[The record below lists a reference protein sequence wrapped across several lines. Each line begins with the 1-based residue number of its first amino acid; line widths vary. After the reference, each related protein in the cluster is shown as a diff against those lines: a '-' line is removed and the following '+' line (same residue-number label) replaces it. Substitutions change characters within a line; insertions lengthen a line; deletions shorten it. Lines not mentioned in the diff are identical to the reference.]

1 MDMKNHKEYL
11 TIGILAHVDAGKT
24 TLSEGL
30 LYLGQT
36 IRKMGR
42 VDTRDSYLDN
52 NEMER
57 EHGITIFSKQA
68 AFSALT
74 EGLDRTYTL
83 LDTPGHADFSA
94 EMERT
99 LQVLDFAILVISAPD
114 GVTGQVRTLWRLLD
128 HYRVPVF
135 VFVNKMDQKVP
146 MKAGMPQGKGENL
159 PSIEEILSPGELEEY
174 GRIRRDLC
182 GHLSEK
188 LGGHFVDF
196 GRELSDE
203 GFQEDLALAEEDLME
218 AFLEGEAIGAVAAGR
233 LIRERK
239 VWPVLFG
246 SALKMV
252 GVRELLLALDTY
264 AAEPIWK
271 EEFGARVFKIT
282 REESGG
288 RLTWMKLTGGSLK
301 ARTVLT
307 LDRNGEEVQE
317 KADQIRVY
325 NGTRFQ
331 PLQEASAGMIVT
343 VTGLTATY
351 AGQGLGSEQKA
362 SEGLLQPVLASAIIL
377 PSAEDPF
384 KAYRNLRQLEEEDPV
399 LHITYDE
406 TKKEITAQV
415 MGEMQR
421 EVLRRQAWDRFHLRI
436 DYGTPAIVYKE
447 TIAAPVEG
455 VGHFEPLRHYA
466 EVHLLLEPGDPGS
479 GLVFAADCPVNVLAR
494 NWQRLILT
502 HLEERRHRGVLTGS
516 DITDMKI
523 TVIGGRAHEKH
534 TEGGDFRQ
542 ATYRAVRQG
551 LMMARSVLL
560 EPVYRFRLEVPQ
572 DSLGHAL
579 TDLQQMGAS
588 FGQPDFEDTRAILEG
603 LVPVSEMG
611 DYARNLSAYTRGEGS
626 LSVALEGYR
635 PCHNTEEVLLE
646 RGYDPEADLR
656 NPSSSVFCS
665 HGVGTIVPWDQVR
678 AYMQVDTGW
687 EEETA
692 PSYGYD
698 EEEMEAYTAESVKAV
713 RTRDTRSFKERQMDL
728 MAAEDELMA
737 IFERTYGK
745 IPERVGEEAGRKS
758 SPRTIGES
766 LPPVYRKPRKMPEK
780 EYLLVDG
787 YNIIFAW
794 QDLRDLAQTN
804 IGAARDRLTDILLN
818 FAGSRREHL
827 ILVFD
832 AYRVPGGRGEVY
844 HYHNMDV
851 VYTKEAETADL
862 YIEKAAH
869 ELTKQYKVTVATSDA
884 VEQVIIF
891 GTGAF
896 RMSAQM
902 LLEEIIV
909 TQEKIRADYTDR
921 PEEGK
926 NYLLDGLSDEVKKAL
941 EDLPDPD

>member
-1 MDMKNHKEYL
+1 MTSHREYI

-30 LYLGQT
+30 LYLGRT
-36 IRKMGR
+36 IRRMGR

-57 EHGITIFSKQA
+57 EHGITIYSKQA
-68 AFSALT
+68 AFSALSD
-74 EGLDRTYTL
+74 GLDRTYTL
-83 LDTPGHADFSA
+83 LDTPGHVDFSA

-99 LQVLDFAILVISAPD
+99 LQVLDYAILVISAPD

-128 HYRVPVF
+128 HYHVPVF

-146 MKAGMPQGKGENL
+146 LQANAGGEGASF
-159 PSIEEILSPGELEEY
+159 PSARDLLSGEALEEY
-174 GRIRRDLC
+174 GQICQDTCRR
-182 GHLSEK
+182 LSED
-188 LGGHFVDF
+188 LGGHFADF
-196 GRELSDE
+196 GRSLLDE
-203 GFQEDLALAEEDLME
+203 SFQEDLALADEELME
-218 AFLEGEAIGAVAAGR
+218 AFLEGKPVDEKQAGD
-233 LIRERK
+233 LIRKRK
-239 VWPVLFG
+239 VFPVLFG

-252 GVRELLLALDTY
+252 GVKELLEALDTY
-264 AAEPIWK
+264 AAAPLWK
-271 EEFGARVFKIT
+271 EDFGARVFKIT
-282 REESGG
+282 REENGG
-288 RLTWMKLTGGSLK
+288 RLSWMKLTGGSLK
-301 ARTVLT
+301 ARTMLE
-307 LDRNGEEVQE
+307 LEKNGEEIRE

-325 NGTRFQ
+325 NGSKFM
-331 PLQEASAGMIVT
+331 PVQEAVAGMICT
-343 VTGLTATY
+343 VTGLTGTY
-351 AGQGLGSEQKA
+351 AGQGIGSEDK
-362 SEGLLQPVLASAIIL
+362 SGEGLLQPVLASAILL
-377 PSAEDPF
+377 PAAEDPY

-399 LHITYDE
+399 LHISYDE

-436 DYGTPAIVYKE
+436 DYGSPAIVYKE

-466 EVHLLLEPGDPGS
+466 EVHLLLEPGEPGS
-479 GLVFAADCPVNVLAR
+479 GLVFQADCPVNILAR

-516 DITDMKI
+516 EITDMKI

-560 EPVYRFRLEVPQ
+560 EPVYRFRLELPK
-572 DSLGHAL
+572 DALGHAL
-579 TDLQQMGAS
+579 TDLQQMGAN
-588 FGQPDFEDTRAILEG
+588 FGQPDFAGDRAILEG

-611 DYARNLSAYTRGEGS
+611 DYARTLSSFTRGEGS
-626 LSVALEGYR
+626 LSCTLEGYR
-635 PCHNTEEVLLE
+635 PCHNTEQVLAE
-646 RGYDPEADLR
+646 RGYDPEQDLR

-678 AYMQVDTGW
+678 DYMQVDTGW
-687 EEETA
+687 EEE
-692 PSYGYD
+692 G
-698 EEEMEAYTAESVKAV
+698 EEDPRMEELEAYTARAVKEA
-713 RTRDTRSFKERQMDL
+713 RTRDTRSFQERQRDL
-728 MAAEDELMA
+728 LAQEEELMA

-745 IPERVGEEAGRKS
+745 IEPRVGAEARQKAA
-758 SPRTIGES
+758 PRTFGAES
-766 LPPVYRKPRKMPEK
+766 LPPSYRKPRKNPEK

-794 QDLRDLAQTN
+794 EDLRDLAQTD
-804 IGAARDRLTDILLN
+804 IKAARDRLMDILSN
-818 FAGSRREHL
+818 FAGFRREHV

-844 HYHNMDV
+844 HFHNIDLV
-851 VYTKEAETADL
+851 FTKEAETADL

-884 VEQVIIF
+884 VEQIIIF

-902 LLEEIIV
+902 LLEEIILTERRIRTDYV
-909 TQEKIRADYTDR
+909 DKLQEDKVR
-921 PEEGK
+921 
-926 NYLLDGLSDEVKKAL
+926 LLDNISEEVAQAL
-941 EDLPDPD
+941 KNLEP

>member
-1 MDMKNHKEYL
+1 MSQREYI

-30 LYLGQT
+30 LYLGRT
-36 IRKMGR
+36 IRRIGR

-57 EHGITIFSKQA
+57 EHGITIYSKQA
-68 AFSALT
+68 AFSALS
-74 EGLDRTYTL
+74 EEMDRTYTL

-99 LQVLDFAILVISAPD
+99 LQVLDYAVLVISAPD

-128 HYRVPVF
+128 HYHVPVF
-135 VFVNKMDQKVP
+135 VFVNKMDQKVS
-146 MKAGMPQGKGENL
+146 MQTKAAAGEETF
-159 PSIEEILSPGELEEY
+159 PSAREILSAEELEEY
-174 GRIRRDLC
+174 RKICRDLC
-182 GHLSEK
+182 GTLEGE

-196 GRELSDE
+196 GRDLSDE
-203 GFQEDLALAEEDLME
+203 SFQEDLALADEELME
-218 AFLEGEAIGAVAAGR
+218 GFLDGTPIGKDQAAD
-233 LIRERK
+233 LIRQRK
-239 VWPVLFG
+239 VWPVLYG

-252 GVRELLLALDTY
+252 GVKELLQALDTY
-264 AAEPIWK
+264 AAAPVWK
-271 EEFGARVFKIT
+271 DTFGARIFKIT
-282 REESGG
+282 REENGG
-288 RLTWMKLTGGSLK
+288 RLTWMKLTGGSLR
-301 ARTVLT
+301 ARTLLT
-307 LDRNGEEVQE
+307 LEKNGEEICE

-325 NGTRFQ
+325 NGTKFT
-331 PLQEASAGMIVT
+331 PVQEACAGMVCT
-343 VTGLTATY
+343 VTGLTASY
-351 AGQGLGSEQKA
+351 AGQGLGSEERNG
-362 SEGLLQPVLASAIIL
+362 EGLLQPVLASSIL
-377 PSAEDPF
+377 LPAAEDPY

-399 LHITYDE
+399 LHIAYDE

-436 DYGTPAIVYKE
+436 DYGSPAIVYKE

-466 EVHLLLEPGDPGS
+466 EVHLLLEPGEPGS
-479 GLVFAADCPVNVLAR
+479 GLVFQADCPVNILAR

-551 LMMARSVLL
+551 LMMAQSVLL
-560 EPVYRFRLEVPQ
+560 EPVYRFRLELPQ
-572 DSLGHAL
+572 DTLGHAL

-588 FGQPDFEDTRAILEG
+588 FGQPDFVENRAVLEG

-611 DYARNLSAYTRGEGS
+611 DYARQLSAFTRGEGS
-626 LSVALEGYR
+626 LSCLLEGYR
-635 PCHNTEEVLLE
+635 PCHNTEQVLAE
-646 RGYDPEADLR
+646 RGYDPEQDLR

-678 AYMQVDTGW
+678 DYMQVDTGW
-687 EEETA
+687 EMEEDDD
-692 PSYGYD
+692 PRM
-698 EEEMEAYTAESVKAV
+698 EELEAYTASAVKEA
-713 RTRDTRSFKERQMDL
+713 RTRDTRSFQERQRDL
-728 MAAEDELMA
+728 MAQEEELMA
-737 IFERTYGK
+737 IFERTYGR
-745 IPERVGEEAGRKS
+745 IAPRVGEEARKKTG
-758 SPRTIGES
+758 PRTFGKET
-766 LPPVYRKPRKMPEK
+766 LPPAYKKPRKTPEK

-794 QDLRDLAQTN
+794 EDLRDLAQTD
-804 IGAARDRLTDILLN
+804 IKAARDRLMDILSN
-818 FAGSRREHL
+818 FAGFRKEHV

-832 AYRVPGGRGEVY
+832 AYRVPGGRGEIY
-844 HYHNMDV
+844 HFHNIDLV
-851 VYTKEAETADL
+851 FTKEAETADL

-869 ELTKQYKVTVATSDA
+869 ELTRQYKVTVATSDA

-902 LLEEIIV
+902 LLEEIIL
-909 TQEKIRADYTDR
+909 TERKIRTDYVEKT
-921 PEEGK
+921 EEGK
-926 NYLLDGLSDEVKKAL
+926 TRLLDNVSDEVAEAL
-941 EDLPDPD
+941 KNLEP